1 MVEKQIYDEPMYF
14 VCVPLARTLFV
25 PFWLSVTERKARLRP
40 ILSAAA
46 ATTTSSPTCAAFRYL
61 SQEIVVGT
69 SSEKMYHQYYVML
82 KLTETPGTLLW
93 WVSRARVEIEST
105 RLAVNPPWRSPAT
118 LVCSGSTRNSA
129 RHQPSPAPTTCT
141 WGAVRLIQNY
151 ISLFET

>member
-69 SSEKMYHQYYVML
+69 SSERCIINI
-82 KLTETPGTLLW
+82 T
-93 WVSRARVEIEST
+93 
-105 RLAVNPPWRSPAT
+105 
-118 LVCSGSTRNSA
+118 
-129 RHQPSPAPTTCT
+129 
-141 WGAVRLIQNY
+141 
-151 ISLFET
+151 